1 MNLNQEYTSK
11 VKSVTANGTW
21 DSQYGTLFTYEYT
34 MEDGVTLQA
43 NHKKQEP
50 YAVGTEVAYVVKRDG
65 QYGKSGKVYLPK
77 TITPEGVARDTQ
89 HFKGD
94 DNLKG
99 IKIGHSISN
108 GVVLFNHLGEINN
121 MGIKDSI
128 KEYSKL
134 IYQISDELNIELSD
148 GAVKKPSIKSKNEE
162 PESDLPF

>member
-99 IKIGHSISN
+99 IKIGHALTNAVSLVCALGNVDGQDLKQSIRTYADL
-108 GVVLFNHLGEINN
+108 V
-121 MGIKDSI
+121 M
-128 KEYSKL
+128 
-134 IYQISDELNIELSD
+134 QISEEMSHNEPP
-148 GAVKKPSIKSKNEE
+148 KKQAPQTPPASAYKD
-162 PESDLPF
+162 DLPF